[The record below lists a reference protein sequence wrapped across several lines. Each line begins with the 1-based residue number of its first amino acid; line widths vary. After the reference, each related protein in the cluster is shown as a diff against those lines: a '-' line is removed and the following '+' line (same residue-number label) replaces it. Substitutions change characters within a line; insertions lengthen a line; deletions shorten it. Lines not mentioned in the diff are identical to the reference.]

1 MSSNYKLNLTSPSL
15 LTPPRPGFPQRV
27 IPPHQQQQQQS
38 TNNSNTSA
46 ATTPTPIGTGAHHHP
61 YHPVTRSPT
70 LLEQVSSGLNSSVT
84 FDANALLSEFDAKR
98 AAVSASTISINGSST
113 PNSAAVAAMDSAPLE
128 VNKLNV
134 IRLDSDYRSEDLEE
148 IPTKRSTP
156 EIKPSLGLIST
167 TADDNPTF
175 GAGSF
180 TTPITASS
188 TFDYLYEFSET
199 RKVLEEFFKCP
210 TTEDVEKAFEKF
222 SDYNESGDDV
232 ESLVSSMT
240 KLRIMGIDGFVCTD

>member
-27 IPPHQQQQQQS
+27 IPQPAN
-38 TNNSNTSA
+38 TSNTSA
-46 ATTPTPIGTGAHHHP
+46 ATTPTPTGGISTCNSHHP
-61 YHPVTRSPT
+61 YHPTRSPT

-98 AAVSASTISINGSST
+98 AAVNASTISINSINST
-113 PNSAAVAAMDSAPLE
+113 PVAMDSSLE
-128 VNKLNV
+128 TNKLNV
-134 IRLDSDYRSEDLEE
+134 LRLDTDYRGEDQGHQEE

-156 EIKPSLGLIST
+156 EIKPSLGLTST

-232 ESLVSSMT
+232 ESLVS
-240 KLRIMGIDGFVCTD
+240 